1 MLSADIF
8 DDGVRLSNK
17 SPLETLS
24 PTLTAKLSTFPA
36 TVEGISTLDLSL
48 SIVTIGS
55 FCLI

>member
-1 MLSADIF
+1 MPSDKFFDVDVIF
-8 DDGVRLSNK
+8 NIK

-24 PTLTAKLSTFPA
+24 PTLTSTLSTFPA

-55 FCLI
+55 FYFI